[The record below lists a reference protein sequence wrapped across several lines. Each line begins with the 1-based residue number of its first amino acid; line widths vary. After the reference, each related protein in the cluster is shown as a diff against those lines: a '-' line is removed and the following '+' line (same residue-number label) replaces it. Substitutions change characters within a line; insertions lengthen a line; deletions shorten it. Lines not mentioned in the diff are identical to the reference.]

1 MRILVYEGG
10 EAGRMVSLPGESP
23 MDELEELLGGEVDL
37 VTLADGLELARRADG
52 WTEALPCW
60 YELRRLGRA
69 PELIAGPCA
78 VLRMTGQM
86 RVLNMSEDDVR
97 RAELRVRRAI

>member
-10 EAGRMVSLPGESP
+10 EAGRMVSLPGENP
-23 MDELEELLGGEVDL
+23 MDELKELLGGEVDL
-37 VTLADGLELARRADG
+37 VSLADGLELARRADG

-78 VLRMTGQM
+78 VLRMTWRM
-86 RVLNMSEDDVR
+86 EVLNMSGKDVQ